1 MSVGHINFRFQ
12 DIPYAN
18 WNGLNLDQ
26 NCVNFS
32 KMLGTLKTNW
42 KHKIDISYWHTT
54 AKYIITYLK
63 TNVYMY
69 IYRRRSHWGPLWLR
83 HRRALHKRHLKI
95 GLAAL
100 GEYLWCCVTL
110 ICFCRVVWSLMFVFL
125 EGTLWNCCGERLCQ
139 ECRVHLDCFSD
150 CSLVDVV
157 MDMLYVRSAPS
168 ILRFILTDGSNSR
181 APPFSSKW
189 VTEEQKLGQYDTK
202 VQSVCN
208 SFRFGEKTEVQCP
221 D

>member
-1 MSVGHINFRFQ
+1 MCICVQKQEPLRPIVTQTSQNFTQ
-12 DIPYAN
+12 ASSND
-18 WNGLNLDQ
+18 
-26 NCVNFS
+26 
-32 KMLGTLKTNW
+32 
-42 KHKIDISYWHTT
+42 
-54 AKYIITYLK
+54 
-63 TNVYMY
+63 
-69 IYRRRSHWGPLWLR
+69 RSGCSGWV
-83 HRRALHKRHLKI
+83 
-95 GLAAL
+95 
-100 GEYLWCCVTL
+100 LWCCVTL
-110 ICFCRVVWSLMFVFL
+110 ICFCHVVWSLMFVFL

>member
-1 MSVGHINFRFQ
+1 MCICVQKQEPLRPIVTQTSQNFTQ
-12 DIPYAN
+12 ASSND
-18 WNGLNLDQ
+18 
-26 NCVNFS
+26 
-32 KMLGTLKTNW
+32 
-42 KHKIDISYWHTT
+42 
-54 AKYIITYLK
+54 
-63 TNVYMY
+63 
-69 IYRRRSHWGPLWLR
+69 RSGCSGWV
-83 HRRALHKRHLKI
+83 
-95 GLAAL
+95 
-100 GEYLWCCVTL
+100 LWCCVTL

-168 ILRFILTDGSNSR
+168 ILHFILTDASNPR

-189 VTEEQKLGQYDTK
+189 VTEQQKLGQ
-202 VQSVCN
+202 VWHQSSVCMQLLQIWRWN
-208 SFRFGEKTEVQCP
+208 RIWCP